1 MDSNQDLRKDPNVVS
16 SYISYNSS
24 NSLNNNNG
32 PDDFIK
38 DKSMIPLDEILP
50 NDSQMALPGKK
61 VRNAVE
67 VRDVDL
73 TYGFG
78 IKTNV
83 VLTGMN
89 ITVPEGG
96 IYALIGP
103 SGCGK
108 TSILRCIM
116 GFIKPDSGRIKVFG
130 KKPAAPRSFVPGR
143 DLGYMP
149 QDVALNNGLT
159 VHEMMRYF
167 GKIFLLPPNEVEERI
182 DRLIDILGI
191 PEKNRVISTLS
202 GGQRRRVSFACAVI
216 HKPRL
221 SILDEP
227 TVGVDPL
234 IREKIWDYLL
244 EMTKEGKTIIL
255 TTHYIEETRKADVI
269 GFLRKGYLLAEE
281 HPTRILEELQVWY
294 PMFKIPIFPPE
305 QPEVSHFPLS

>member
-1 MDSNQDLRKDPNVVS
+1 MDANDQDKDLKSSNDSNFS
-16 SYISYNSS
+16 SYISYD
-24 NSLNNNNG
+24 NNNNS
-32 PDDFIK
+32 DADADYIK
-38 DKSMIPLDEILP
+38 DKSMIPLDDILP
-50 NDSQMALPGKK
+50 AKDKFNLPMKK
-61 VRNAVE
+61 VKNAVE

-116 GFIKPDSGRIKVFG
+116 GFLKPDSGKIKVFG
-130 KKPAAPRSFVPGR
+130 KKPAAPRSFVPGK

-191 PEKNRVISTLS
+191 PEKNRYISTLS

-234 IREKIWDYLL
+234 IREKIWEYLL

-255 TTHYIEETRKADVI
+255 TTHYIEETRRADVI

-281 HPTRILEELQVWY
+281 HPTKILEELQVRIETY
-294 PMFKIPIFPPE
+294 C
-305 QPEVSHFPLS
+305 LCY

>member
-1 MDSNQDLRKDPNVVS
+1 
-16 SYISYNSS
+16 
-24 NSLNNNNG
+24 
-32 PDDFIK
+32 
-38 DKSMIPLDEILP
+38 
-50 NDSQMALPGKK
+50 
-61 VRNAVE
+61 
-67 VRDVDL
+67 
-73 TYGFG
+73 
-78 IKTNV
+78 
-83 VLTGMN
+83 MN

-116 GFIKPDSGRIKVFG
+116 GFINPDSGRIKVFG
-130 KKPAAPRSFVPGR
+130 KKPAAPRSFVPGK

-191 PEKNRVISTLS
+191 PEKNRVINTLS

-255 TTHYIEETRKADVI
+255 TTHYIEETRRADVI

-281 HPTRILEELQVWY
+281 HPTRILEELQVWSLCS
-294 PMFKIPIFPPE
+294 KSIFPPE
-305 QPEVSHFPLS
+305 

>member
-1 MDSNQDLRKDPNVVS
+1 MSVVEEDTKDQS
-16 SYISYNSS
+16 LTSYISCTNYPPED
-24 NSLNNNNG
+24 NNNY
-32 PDDFIK
+32 IK

-50 NDSQMALPGKK
+50 DANCNDLPRKK
-61 VRNAVE
+61 VKNAVE
-67 VRDVDL
+67 VRDLDL

-116 GFIKPDSGRIKVFG
+116 GFLKPDAGKVKVFG
-130 KKPAAPRSFVPGR
+130 KKPAAPRSHVPGK

-167 GKIFLLPPNEVEERI
+167 GKIFLLPYDEVEARI

-191 PEKNRVISTLS
+191 PDKSRIISTLS

-234 IREKIWDYLL
+234 IREKIWEYLL

-255 TTHYIEETRKADVI
+255 TTHYIEETRRADVI

-281 HPTRILEELQVWY
+281 HPTKILEELQV
-294 PMFKIPIFPPE
+294 
-305 QPEVSHFPLS
+305 

>member
-1 MDSNQDLRKDPNVVS
+1 MESNQDLRKDSNVVS
-16 SYISYNSS
+16 TYISYNSS
-24 NSLNNNNG
+24 NSLNNNNSC
-32 PDDFIK
+32 DDFIK

-50 NDSQMALPGKK
+50 NDSQMALPPKK

-116 GFIKPDSGRIKVFG
+116 GFINPDSGRIKVFG
-130 KKPAAPRSFVPGR
+130 KKPAAPRSFVPGK

-167 GKIFLLPPNEVEERI
+167 GKIFLLPPSEVEERI

-255 TTHYIEETRKADVI
+255 TTHYIEETRRADVI

-281 HPTRILEELQVWY
+281 HPTRILEELQVWS

-305 QPEVSHFPLS
+305 